1 MCPVTF
7 SWQPRF
13 TEQWKAK
20 HFVSILCQEAAV
32 GPTGRYCRLS
42 RFTPVIY
49 LINEKLQVW
58 GPNRRASKPR
68 TCTKELL
75 KWAGECAHEVRQRG
89 TLKYSRQGR
98 SNQGGADSHSQEREK
113 KCYQVQDYKLKNVF
127 SDKFSD
133 HFYCSFNATRYRNC
147 VSGDVNLMKGNYK
160 LMIWV
165 CQQHVQKHSG
175 HHTNTVDEADVNLP
189 PGFDAPHCWEMR
201 SFACQRRVLIGW

>member
-1 MCPVTF
+1 MADLNDTTLCCDSCPIRRCRYINVCPVTF

-32 GPTGRYCRLS
+32 GPRGRYCRLS

-98 SNQGGADSHSQEREK
+98 SNQGGADSHSQERGK
-113 KCYQVQDYKLKNVF
+113 SV
-127 SDKFSD
+127 
-133 HFYCSFNATRYRNC
+133 TRFR
-147 VSGDVNLMKGNYK
+147 
-160 LMIWV
+160 I
-165 CQQHVQKHSG
+165 
-175 HHTNTVDEADVNLP
+175 TN
-189 PGFDAPHCWEMR
+189 
-201 SFACQRRVLIGW
+201 